1 MERFK
6 DIYRIPSA
14 RAQWWDYS
22 RNGIYF
28 ITICTSGHDLYFGQI
43 LNELM
48 ILSNIGELV
57 REEWGKSFKIRKEL
71 FCDSFV
77 IMPNHIHAILR
88 IDNQDTTFQSSK
100 NKTTIDSENNNLMR
114 RPKSISSFMAG
125 FKSAVTTKATKM
137 NSCFGWQSRFYD
149 HIVRNEEEYQKID
162 NYIRNNPRNWK
173 EDKLFK
179 NQ

>member
-14 RAQWWDYS
+14 RADWWDYS

-28 ITICTSGHDLYFGQI
+28 ITICTSGHDLYFGKI
-43 LNELM
+43 INELM

-57 REEWGKSFKIRKEL
+57 REEWEKSFKIRKEL

-88 IDNQDTTFQSSK
+88 IDNQATAVYLSK
-100 NKTTIDSENNNLMR
+100 NKTTIDPEDILFR
-114 RPKSISSFMAG
+114 RPKSIPSFVAG
-125 FKSAVTTKATKM
+125 FKSAVTSKAIKM
-137 NSCFGWQSRFYD
+137 NSCFCWQTRFYD
-149 HIVRNEEEYQKID
+149 HIIRDDQEYQKID
-162 NYIRNNPRNWK
+162 HYIRNNPLHWNA
-173 EDKLFK
+173 DKLFRDK
-179 NQ
+179 